1 MSMTEWTEKCPICGD
16 PYKRYAFYAG
26 DQSACPD
33 CIRKA
38 EQKRTKRYDAE
49 VEKAVERLTRS
60 NAKVTGSPALSA
72 SPSGLTG

>member
-38 EQKRTKRYDAE
+38 EQKRTKRYEAE

-60 NAKVTGSPALSA
+60 NATGEAR
-72 SPSGLTG
+72 TE